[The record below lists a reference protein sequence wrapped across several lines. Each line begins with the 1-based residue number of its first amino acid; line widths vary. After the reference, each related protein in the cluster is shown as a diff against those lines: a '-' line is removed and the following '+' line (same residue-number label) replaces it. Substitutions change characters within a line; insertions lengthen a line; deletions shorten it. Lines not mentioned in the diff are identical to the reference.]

1 MAKTNKEI
9 EYYRVL
15 RAKMMVKAEILNVNW
30 ARYYANLLDLGG
42 VNNEQYLKNFFND
55 DQKRFNSDQL
65 SIILLDLENVKNIE
79 VIGQCQ
85 MQNEVLK
92 VVKEISK
99 AIKQAGIEASNTA
112 SKAREF
118 SDAFKKSEESF
129 KNFTK
134 QFDNKDEIET
144 VEANRILPKARNLLV
159 IVEKLVFRL
168 EETKARG

>member
-1 MAKTNKEI
+1 
-9 EYYRVL
+9 
-15 RAKMMVKAEILNVNW
+15 MMVKAEILNVNW

-65 SIILLDLENVKNIE
+65 STILLDLENVKNIE

-85 MQNEVLK
+85 MQSEVLK
-92 VVKEISK
+92 VVKEIGVLS
-99 AIKQAGIEASNTA
+99 GEM
-112 SKAREF
+112 E
-118 SDAFKKSEESF
+118 
-129 KNFTK
+129 K
-134 QFDNKDEIET
+134 QFDNKNEIEII
-144 VEANRILPKARNLLV
+144 EANRILPKARNLLV

>member
-1 MAKTNKEI
+1 MAKSNKEI

-15 RAKMMVKAEILNVNW
+15 RAKMMVKAEMLNVNW

-42 VNNEQYLKNFFND
+42 VNNEQYLKNYFND
-55 DQKRFNSDQL
+55 DNKRFNSEQL
-65 SIILLDLENVKNIE
+65 STILLDLENVKNIE
-79 VIGQCQ
+79 VITQCQ

-92 VVKEISK
+92 AVKEI
-99 AIKQAGIEASNTA
+99 GILSGEM
-112 SKAREF
+112 E
-118 SDAFKKSEESF
+118 
-129 KNFTK
+129 K

-144 VEANRILPKARNLLV
+144 IEASRILPKARNLLV

>member
-42 VNNEQYLKNFFND
+42 VNNEQYLKNYFND

-65 SIILLDLENVKNIE
+65 STILLDLENVKNIE

-92 VVKEISK
+92 VVKEI
-99 AIKQAGIEASNTA
+99 GILSGEM
-112 SKAREF
+112 E
-118 SDAFKKSEESF
+118 
-129 KNFTK
+129 K

>member
-15 RAKMMVKAEILNVNW
+15 RNKMMVKAEILNVNW

-55 DQKRFNSDQL
+55 DNKRFNSDQL
-65 SIILLDLENVKNIE
+65 STILLDLENVKNIE

-92 VVKEISK
+92 VVKEIGVLS
-99 AIKQAGIEASNTA
+99 GEM
-112 SKAREF
+112 E
-118 SDAFKKSEESF
+118 
-129 KNFTK
+129 K

-144 VEANRILPKARNLLV
+144 IEANRILPKARNLLV

>member
-1 MAKTNKEI
+1 MAKTNREI

-65 SIILLDLENVKNIE
+65 STILLDLENIKEIE

-85 MQNEVLK
+85 MQSEGLIMKIVINGILK
-92 VVKEISK
+92 
-99 AIKQAGIEASNTA
+99 
-112 SKAREF
+112 EF
-118 SDAFKKSEESF
+118 P
-129 KNFTK
+129 
-134 QFDNKDEIET
+134 QIKDEKSKVKI
-144 VEANRILPKARNLLV
+144 K
-159 IVEKLVFRL
+159 KLDLSKISSQSYCF
-168 EETKARG
+168 K

>member
-1 MAKTNKEI
+1 MMAKSNKEI

-15 RAKMMVKAEILNVNW
+15 RAKMMVKAEMLNVNW

-42 VNNEQYLKNFFND
+42 VNNEQYLKNYFND
-55 DQKRFNSDQL
+55 DNKRFNSEQL
-65 SIILLDLENVKNIE
+65 STILLDLENVKNIE
-79 VIGQCQ
+79 VITQCQ

-92 VVKEISK
+92 AVKEI
-99 AIKQAGIEASNTA
+99 GILSGEM
-112 SKAREF
+112 E
-118 SDAFKKSEESF
+118 
-129 KNFTK
+129 K

-144 VEANRILPKARNLLV
+144 IEASRILPKARNLLV

>member
-65 SIILLDLENVKNIE
+65 STILLDLENVRNIE

-85 MQNEVLK
+85 MQSEVLK
-92 VVKEISK
+92 VVKEIGVLS
-99 AIKQAGIEASNTA
+99 GEM
-112 SKAREF
+112 E
-118 SDAFKKSEESF
+118 
-129 KNFTK
+129 K

-144 VEANRILPKARNLLV
+144 VEASRILPKARNLLV

-168 EETKARG
+168 EETKAMG

>member
-9 EYYRVL
+9 EYYSVL

-65 SIILLDLENVKNIE
+65 STILLDLENVKNIE

-85 MQNEVLK
+85 MQSEVLK
-92 VVKEISK
+92 VVKEIGVLS
-99 AIKQAGIEASNTA
+99 GEM
-112 SKAREF
+112 E
-118 SDAFKKSEESF
+118 
-129 KNFTK
+129 K
-134 QFDNKDEIET
+134 QFDNKDEIEII
-144 VEANRILPKARNLLV
+144 EANRILPKARNLLV

>member
-65 SIILLDLENVKNIE
+65 STILLDLENVKNIE

-92 VVKEISK
+92 VVKEIGVLS
-99 AIKQAGIEASNTA
+99 GEM
-112 SKAREF
+112 E
-118 SDAFKKSEESF
+118 
-129 KNFTK
+129 K

-159 IVEKLVFRL
+159 VVEKLVFRL

>member
-65 SIILLDLENVKNIE
+65 STILLDLENVKNIE

-85 MQNEVLK
+85 MQSEALK
-92 VVKEISK
+92 VVKEIGVLS
-99 AIKQAGIEASNTA
+99 GEM
-112 SKAREF
+112 E
-118 SDAFKKSEESF
+118 
-129 KNFTK
+129 K
-134 QFDNKDEIET
+134 QFDNKDEIEII
-144 VEANRILPKARNLLV
+144 EANRILPKARNLLV

-168 EETKARG
+168 EETKARR

>member
-65 SIILLDLENVKNIE
+65 STILLDLENVKNIE

-85 MQNEVLK
+85 MQSEVLK
-92 VVKEISK
+92 VVKEIGVLS
-99 AIKQAGIEASNTA
+99 GEM
-112 SKAREF
+112 E
-118 SDAFKKSEESF
+118 
-129 KNFTK
+129 K

-144 VEANRILPKARNLLV
+144 VEANKILPKARNLLV

>member
-65 SIILLDLENVKNIE
+65 STILLDLENVKNIE

-85 MQNEVLK
+85 MQSEVLK
-92 VVKEISK
+92 VVKEIGVLS
-99 AIKQAGIEASNTA
+99 GEM
-112 SKAREF
+112 E
-118 SDAFKKSEESF
+118 
-129 KNFTK
+129 K
-134 QFDNKDEIET
+134 QFDNKDEIE
-144 VEANRILPKARNLLV
+144 VIEANRILPKARNLLV
-159 IVEKLVFRL
+159 VVEKLVFRL

>member
-1 MAKTNKEI
+1 MAKTNKAI

-65 SIILLDLENVKNIE
+65 STILLDLENVKNIE

-92 VVKEISK
+92 VVKEIGVLS
-99 AIKQAGIEASNTA
+99 GEM
-112 SKAREF
+112 E
-118 SDAFKKSEESF
+118 
-129 KNFTK
+129 K
-134 QFDNKDEIET
+134 QFDSKDEIE
-144 VEANRILPKARNLLV
+144 VIEANRILPKARNLLV
-159 IVEKLVFRL
+159 VVEKLVFRL
-168 EETKARG
+168 EETKARGWLWK

>member
-65 SIILLDLENVKNIE
+65 STILLDLENVKNIE

-85 MQNEVLK
+85 MQSEVLK
-92 VVKEISK
+92 VVKEIGVLS
-99 AIKQAGIEASNTA
+99 GEM
-112 SKAREF
+112 E
-118 SDAFKKSEESF
+118 
-129 KNFTK
+129 K
-134 QFDNKDEIET
+134 QFDNKDEIEII
-144 VEANRILPKARNLLV
+144 EANRILPKARNLLV
-159 IVEKLVFRL
+159 VVEKLVFRL

>member
-65 SIILLDLENVKNIE
+65 STILLDLENVKNIE

-85 MQNEVLK
+85 MQSEVLK
-92 VVKEISK
+92 VVKEIGVLS
-99 AIKQAGIEASNTA
+99 GEM
-112 SKAREF
+112 E
-118 SDAFKKSEESF
+118 
-129 KNFTK
+129 K

-168 EETKARG
+168 EETKARE

>member
-65 SIILLDLENVKNIE
+65 STILLDLENVKNIE

-85 MQNEVLK
+85 MQSEVLK
-92 VVKEISK
+92 VVKEIGVLS
-99 AIKQAGIEASNTA
+99 GEM
-112 SKAREF
+112 E
-118 SDAFKKSEESF
+118 
-129 KNFTK
+129 K

>member
-42 VNNEQYLKNFFND
+42 VNNEQYLKNYFND

-65 SIILLDLENVKNIE
+65 STILLDLENIKNIE

-92 VVKEISK
+92 VVKEIGVLS
-99 AIKQAGIEASNTA
+99 GEM
-112 SKAREF
+112 E
-118 SDAFKKSEESF
+118 
-129 KNFTK
+129 K
-134 QFDNKDEIET
+134 QFDNKDEIE
-144 VEANRILPKARNLLV
+144 VIEANRILPKARNLLV

>member
-55 DQKRFNSDQL
+55 DNRRFNSDQL
-65 SIILLDLENVKNIE
+65 STILLDLENVKNIE

-85 MQNEVLK
+85 MQSEVLK
-92 VVKEISK
+92 VVKEIGVLS
-99 AIKQAGIEASNTA
+99 GEM
-112 SKAREF
+112 E
-118 SDAFKKSEESF
+118 
-129 KNFTK
+129 K

-144 VEANRILPKARNLLV
+144 VEASRILPKARNLLV

>member
-92 VVKEISK
+92 AVKEI
-99 AIKQAGIEASNTA
+99 GILSGEM
-112 SKAREF
+112 E
-118 SDAFKKSEESF
+118 
-129 KNFTK
+129 K

>member
-65 SIILLDLENVKNIE
+65 STILLDLENVKNIE

-85 MQNEVLK
+85 MQSEVLK
-92 VVKEISK
+92 VVKEIDVL
-99 AIKQAGIEASNTA
+99 
-112 SKAREF
+112 
-118 SDAFKKSEESF
+118 SDEME
-129 KNFTK
+129 K

-168 EETKARG
+168 EETKARGKL

>member
-15 RAKMMVKAEILNVNW
+15 RAKMMVKAEILNLNW

-65 SIILLDLENVKNIE
+65 STILLDLENVKNIE

-85 MQNEVLK
+85 MQSEVLK
-92 VVKEISK
+92 VVKEIGVLS
-99 AIKQAGIEASNTA
+99 GEM
-112 SKAREF
+112 E
-118 SDAFKKSEESF
+118 
-129 KNFTK
+129 K
-134 QFDNKDEIET
+134 QFDNKDEIEII
-144 VEANRILPKARNLLV
+144 EANRILPKARNLLV

-168 EETKARG
+168 EETKARGWLWE

>member
-65 SIILLDLENVKNIE
+65 STILLDLENIKEIE

-92 VVKEISK
+92 AVKEI
-99 AIKQAGIEASNTA
+99 GILSGEM
-112 SKAREF
+112 E
-118 SDAFKKSEESF
+118 
-129 KNFTK
+129 K
-134 QFDNKDEIET
+134 QFDSKDEIE
-144 VEANRILPKARNLLV
+144 VIEANRILPKARNLLV
-159 IVEKLVFRL
+159 VVEKLVFRL

>member
-65 SIILLDLENVKNIE
+65 STILLDLENVKNIE

-85 MQNEVLK
+85 MQSEVLK
-92 VVKEISK
+92 VVKEI
-99 AIKQAGIEASNTA
+99 GNLTA
-112 SKAREF
+112 EM
-118 SDAFKKSEESF
+118 E
-129 KNFTK
+129 K
-134 QFDNKDEIET
+134 QFDNKDEIEFI
-144 VEANRILPKARNLLV
+144 EASRILPKARNLLV

>member
-30 ARYYANLLDLGG
+30 ARQYANLLDLGG

-65 SIILLDLENVKNIE
+65 STILLDLENVKNIE

-85 MQNEVLK
+85 MQSEVLK
-92 VVKEISK
+92 VVKEIGVLS
-99 AIKQAGIEASNTA
+99 GEM
-112 SKAREF
+112 E
-118 SDAFKKSEESF
+118 
-129 KNFTK
+129 K
-134 QFDNKDEIET
+134 QFDNKDEIEII
-144 VEANRILPKARNLLV
+144 EANRILPKARNLLV

>member
-65 SIILLDLENVKNIE
+65 STILLDLENVKNIE

-92 VVKEISK
+92 VVKEIGVLS
-99 AIKQAGIEASNTA
+99 GEM
-112 SKAREF
+112 E
-118 SDAFKKSEESF
+118 
-129 KNFTK
+129 K
-134 QFDNKDEIET
+134 QFDNKDEIEII
-144 VEANRILPKARNLLV
+144 EANRILPKARNLLV

>member
-65 SIILLDLENVKNIE
+65 STILLDLENIKEIE

-92 VVKEISK
+92 AVKEI
-99 AIKQAGIEASNTA
+99 GILSGEM
-112 SKAREF
+112 E
-118 SDAFKKSEESF
+118 
-129 KNFTK
+129 K
-134 QFDNKDEIET
+134 QFDSKDEIE
-144 VEANRILPKARNLLV
+144 VIEANRILPKARNLLV
-159 IVEKLVFRL
+159 VVEKLVFRL
-168 EETKARG
+168 EETKARGWLWK

>member
-1 MAKTNKEI
+1 MVKTNKEI

-65 SIILLDLENVKNIE
+65 STILLDLENVKNIE

-85 MQNEVLK
+85 MQSEVLK
-92 VVKEISK
+92 VVKEIGVLS
-99 AIKQAGIEASNTA
+99 GEM
-112 SKAREF
+112 E
-118 SDAFKKSEESF
+118 
-129 KNFTK
+129 K

-159 IVEKLVFRL
+159 VVEKLVFRL

>member
-85 MQNEVLK
+85 MQSEVLK
-92 VVKEISK
+92 VVKEIGVLS
-99 AIKQAGIEASNTA
+99 GEM
-112 SKAREF
+112 E
-118 SDAFKKSEESF
+118 
-129 KNFTK
+129 K

>member
-15 RAKMMVKAEILNVNW
+15 RAKMMVKADILNVNW

-42 VNNEQYLKNFFND
+42 VNNEQYLKNYFND

-65 SIILLDLENVKNIE
+65 STILLDLENVKNIE
-79 VIGQCQ
+79 AIGQCQ

-92 VVKEISK
+92 VVKEIGVLS
-99 AIKQAGIEASNTA
+99 GEM
-112 SKAREF
+112 E
-118 SDAFKKSEESF
+118 
-129 KNFTK
+129 K
-134 QFDNKDEIET
+134 QFDNKDEIEII
-144 VEANRILPKARNLLV
+144 EANRILPKARNLLV

>member
-42 VNNEQYLKNFFND
+42 VNNEQYLKNYFND

-65 SIILLDLENVKNIE
+65 STILLDLENVKNIE

-85 MQNEVLK
+85 MQSEVLK
-92 VVKEISK
+92 VVKEIGVLS
-99 AIKQAGIEASNTA
+99 GEM
-112 SKAREF
+112 E
-118 SDAFKKSEESF
+118 
-129 KNFTK
+129 K

>member
-55 DQKRFNSDQL
+55 DNKRFNSDQL
-65 SIILLDLENVKNIE
+65 STILLDLENFKNIE
-79 VIGQCQ
+79 VIA
-85 MQNEVLK
+85 QNEMHKEVLK
-92 VVKEISK
+92 VVKEIGVLS
-99 AIKQAGIEASNTA
+99 GEM
-112 SKAREF
+112 E
-118 SDAFKKSEESF
+118 
-129 KNFTK
+129 K

-144 VEANRILPKARNLLV
+144 IEANRILPKARNLLV